1 MVVTF
6 LAAKLLLNITCVYQ
20 ISLALSNSSLVYIT
34 SLLIASWT
42 WPAQRFSFGR
52 WKLIG
57 FALTT
62 LRDWLQKLVTIFHP
76 IRSKTKTDSGSLAH
90 CTFSRAS
97 RQLHEITSRFD
108 CQVLC
113 IVYVLCDWLV
123 WFFLVLALRHSIEN
137 RWKTDESMVV
147 PSTMRF
153 WKPLF
158 SFFRGDPEVT
168 FTLCWGRCAL
178 LPLSFKTTE
187 AGYLVSLLNPWTFL
201 LRSRASSGLA
211 PGFADPVI
219 W

>member
-34 SLLIASWT
+34 SILIASWT
-42 WPAQRFSFGR
+42 WPCTAVFIWALKTILVLHLLRYA
-52 WKLIG
+52 IG
-57 FALTT
+57 FKNSWQFFIQSEA
-62 LRDWLQKLVTIFHP
+62 KPKP
-76 IRSKTKTDSGSLAH
+76 IVARSR
-90 CTFSRAS
+90 TFSRAS

-168 FTLCWGRCAL
+168 FALCWGRCAL